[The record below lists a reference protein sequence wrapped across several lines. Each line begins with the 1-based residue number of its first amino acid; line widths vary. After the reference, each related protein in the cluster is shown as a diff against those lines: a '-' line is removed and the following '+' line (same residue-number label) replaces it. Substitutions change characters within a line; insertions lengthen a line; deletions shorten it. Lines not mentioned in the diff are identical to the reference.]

1 MKYYVGLLGLGVSL
15 FLSCNQKAD
24 TQKKNKEIYE
34 NRFEGSRYNIQE
46 HDTML
51 LDKTNP
57 KESLMDS
64 QNNNLNNNY

>member
-1 MKYYVGLLGLGVSL
+1 MKYYVGLLSLGVSL
-15 FLSCNQKAD
+15 LLSCNQKAD